1 MLSVVMPS
9 VGYVAFLMV
18 MLIVNIL
25 KVVMLSIRGL
35 YRETPKVMDGKCLII
50 DLSYLAMS
58 KVTLKQY

>member
-1 MLSVVMPS
+1 MPS